1 MGNIQKQIDTG
12 SKLIKLMQ
20 NGGAHLLGGAGTAL
34 GMDIMMNPDE
44 EFLGGEWDKRRIGNT
59 VLNAGLGALGGGL
72 ISTGKQKD
80 IIAGLAALTSA
91 PAKDLM
97 LSSQSTINKGNKALD
112 AITAKLK
119 NPPSEDNLNKTL
131 KWVGGGALGL
141 GGLALLTKMLKSD
154 KPSASSI
161 PTKGTLKYKILGRKD
176 DPNDDIEVE
185 LPVDTDKF
193 TPDMHMQMDSYIK
206 RQAKKAI
213 RNNARKRDPETGKLI
228 PYEQYMQKYGPIK
241 SASFIDGLTNKP
253 VPEYKK
259 EETETPSTVKEFYRL
274 QAGAGFNEHGATV
287 KSARVVHENIGD
299 IAQWALGAGAGGALG
314 ATLTNKHPLGILAGS
329 LLGGLGP
336 GILGRT
342 LARKQNVRSIEEQIE
357 HDKQSPIGE
366 YLIPGYA
373 EYQKERRDM
382 LDRKILSDSFS
393 SAGMNPMPTNHTP
406 EHSKDTY
413 MADDEDEDDIL
424 LDEDDFDK
432 EASSYYD
439 IIEKYA
445 AQQAPLPPPPPPAP
459 AGSNTGVGSGPA
471 AAPVKAPATTAV
483 TNPKLGNMQSVQ
495 TTMRDLTS
503 RLQNTKLAQ

>member
-1 MGNIQKQIDTG
+1 MSNFQKQAGIG
-12 SKLIKLMQ
+12 STLKKIMQ

-34 GMDIMMNPDE
+34 GMDVMMNPSE

-59 VLNAGLGALGGGL
+59 VLNAGIGALGGGL
-72 ISTGKQKD
+72 MSTGKKKN
-80 IIAGLAALTSA
+80 IIAGLTALTSA

-97 LSSQSTINKGNKALD
+97 LSLQSTIDKGNKALEVT
-112 AITAKLK
+112 TAQLN
-119 NPPSEDNLNKTL
+119 NPPKDNLNNTL

-141 GGLALLTKMLKSD
+141 GGLALLAKLLKSD

-228 PYEQYMQKYGPIK
+228 SYELYMKKYGPTK
-241 SASFIDGLTNKP
+241 SASFMDGLTNKSIS
-253 VPEYKK
+253 EYKK
-259 EETETPSTVKEFYRL
+259 EETETPSTVKEFYKLR
-274 QAGAGFNEHGATV
+274 AGAGFNEHGATV
-287 KSARVVHENIGD
+287 KSARAFHEGAGTVLTGITG
-299 IAQWALGAGAGGALG
+299 AGLGALAGQAMTKDNPLLGLLAGGA
-314 ATLTNKHPLGILAGS
+314 I
-329 LLGGLGP
+329 GGLAP
-336 GILGRT
+336 ILTGKALAAAQEKDRT
-342 LARKQNVRSIEEQIE
+342 EEDQKE
-357 HDKQSPIGE
+357 HDDKNAGLE
-366 YLIPGYA
+366 YLIPGYGA
-373 EYQKERRDM
+373 YNHSRR
-382 LDRKILSDSFS
+382 KSVQVTGNSFAS
-393 SAGMNPMPTNHTP
+393 TGMNPIQESYGTTI
-406 EHSKDTY
+406 DDAII
-413 MADDEDEDDIL
+413 ADEE
-424 LDEDDFDK
+424 EDDFDK

-445 AQQAPLPPPPPPAP
+445 AQQAPPPAP
-459 AGSNTGVGSGPA
+459 AGPKAGIGSGPA

-495 TTMRDLTS
+495 NTMRDLTS
-503 RLQNTKLAQ
+503 RLQNTKLRA

>member
-1 MGNIQKQIDTG
+1 MTEKQAKISPGTVRAL
-12 SKLIKLMQ
+12 SALV
-20 NGGAHLLGGAGTAL
+20 GGAGTSL
-34 GMDIMMNPDE
+34 GMDTMMHPDQ
-44 EFLGGEWDKRRIGNT
+44 EFMGGDWDKSRIANFT
-59 VLNAGLGALGGGL
+59 LNALLGAGGAAAISKGKLHEGGALIGL
-72 ISTGKQKD
+72 
-80 IIAGLAALTSA
+80 A

-97 LSSQSTINKGNKALD
+97 LSLQSTVSKGNKVLD
-112 AITAKLK
+112 ATATKLK
-119 NPPSEDNLNKTL
+119 NPPTATTDSTAKLNDTL

-154 KPSASSI
+154 KPSTSGI

-228 PYEQYMQKYGPIK
+228 PYEQYVKKYGHMK
-241 SASFIDGLTNKP
+241 QASIDAGLTDKP
-253 VPEYKK
+253 VPSYDKH
-259 EETETPSTVKEFYRL
+259 EEETPSTVKEFYRL
-274 QAGAGFNEHGATV
+274 RAGAGFNEHGATV
-287 KSARVVHENIGD
+287 KSARVVHESIGD
-299 IAQWALGAGAGGALG
+299 IAQWALGTGVGGALG
-314 ATLTNKHPLGILAGS
+314 ATLTNKHPLGIFAGS
-329 LLGGLGP
+329 ILGGFGP

-342 LARKQNVRSIEEQIE
+342 LARKKNVRSIEEQIE

-393 SAGMNPMPTNHTP
+393 SAGMNPIPANHTP
-406 EHSKDTY
+406 EHSKDEHIL
-413 MADDEDEDDIL
+413 EDEDDIL
-424 LDEDDFDK
+424 LDEEEDDFDK
-432 EASSYYD
+432 EASPYYD

-445 AQQAPLPPPPPPAP
+445 AQQAPAPAP
-459 AGSNTGVGSGPA
+459 AGPKAGVGSGPA
-471 AAPVKAPATTAV
+471 ATPVKAPATTAV

-503 RLQNTKLAQ
+503 RLQNTKLA

>member
-1 MGNIQKQIDTG
+1 MTEKQAKLSPNTIQALSALAGGTGTSLLMDT
-12 SKLIKLMQ
+12 
-20 NGGAHLLGGAGTAL
+20 
-34 GMDIMMNPDE
+34 MMHPDQD
-44 EFLGGEWDKRRIGNT
+44 FLGGEWDKGRKANFA
-59 VLNAGLGALGGGL
+59 LNALLGAGGG
-72 ISTGKQKD
+72 
-80 IIAGLAALTSA
+80 AALSRGKLYEGGALIGFA
-91 PAKDLM
+91 PGKDLM
-97 LSSQSTINKGNKALD
+97 LASQATISKGNKALD
-112 AITAKLK
+112 AVTEQLK
-119 NPPSEDNLNKTL
+119 NKPTEDNLNNTL

-228 PYEQYMQKYGPIK
+228 PYELYMQKYGPIK
-241 SASFIDGLTNKP
+241 SASFMDGLTNKP
-253 VPEYKK
+253 VPAYKK
-259 EETETPSTVKEFYRL
+259 EETETPSTVQEFYKLR
-274 QAGAGFNEHGATV
+274 AGAGFNEHGATV

-299 IAQWALGAGAGGALG
+299 IAQWALGTGVGGALG
-314 ATLTNKHPLGILAGS
+314 ATLTDKHPLGVFAGS
-329 LLGGLGP
+329 ILGGFGP
-336 GILGRT
+336 GILGRI
-342 LARKQNVRSIEEQIE
+342 LARKKNIRSIEEQIE

-413 MADDEDEDDIL
+413 ILEDEDDDIL
-424 LDEDDFDK
+424 LDEEEDDFDK
-432 EASSYYD
+432 EASTYYD

-445 AQQAPLPPPPPPAP
+445 AQQAPPPPPAP
-459 AGSNTGVGSGPA
+459 AGAKTGVGSGPA
-471 AAPVKAPATTAV
+471 AAPVKAPATTAI

>member
-34 GMDIMMNPDE
+34 GMDVMMNPDE
-44 EFLGGEWDKRRIGNT
+44 KFLGGEWDKRRIGNT
-59 VLNAGLGALGGGL
+59 ILNAGLGALGGGL
-72 ISTGKQKD
+72 ISSGKKD
-80 IIAGLAALTSA
+80 NIIAGLAALTSA

-112 AITAKLK
+112 AITAKLN
-119 NPPSEDNLNKTL
+119 NPPSEDNLNNTL

-141 GGLALLTKMLKSD
+141 GGLALLAKLLKSD
-154 KPSASSI
+154 KSSSSSI

-228 PYEQYMQKYGPIK
+228 PYELYMKKYGPIK

-253 VPEYKK
+253 VPECKK
-259 EETETPSTVKEFYRL
+259 EKTETPSTVQEFYRL
-274 QAGAGFNEHGATV
+274 RAGAGFNEHGATV
-287 KSARVVHENIGD
+287 KSASRAFHEG
-299 IAQWALGAGAGGALG
+299 AGTVLTGLTGASLGALAGQAMTKDNPLLGLLAGGA
-314 ATLTNKHPLGILAGS
+314 I
-329 LLGGLGP
+329 GGLAP
-336 GILGRT
+336 ILTGKALAAAQEKDRT
-342 LARKQNVRSIEEQIE
+342 EEDQKE
-357 HDKQSPIGE
+357 HDDKNAGLE
-366 YLIPGYA
+366 YLIPGYGA
-373 EYQKERRDM
+373 YNHSRR
-382 LDRKILSDSFS
+382 KSVKVTGNSFAS
-393 SAGMNPMPTNHTP
+393 TGMNPIQESYGTTI
-406 EHSKDTY
+406 DDAII
-413 MADDEDEDDIL
+413 AD
-424 LDEDDFDK
+424 DEDDFDK
-432 EASSYYD
+432 EASTYYD

-445 AQQAPLPPPPPPAP
+445 AQQAPPSPPAP
-459 AGSNTGVGSGPA
+459 AGPKAGVGSGPA
-471 AAPVKAPATTAV
+471 AAPVKAPAATAV